1 MNNIEEKVNHPEH
14 YKLKNFEVID
24 IIQDSMDAREFMGFC
39 RGNAIKYLLRAGKK
53 TESNYTPHAKRIED
67 LNKCIWYIQKE
78 IKEIEQI
85 KDNI

>member
-1 MNNIEEKVNHPEH
+1 MNNTEEKVNHPSH
-14 YKLKNFEVID
+14 YNFGKYEVID
-24 IIQDSMDAREFMGFC
+24 IIKDSMDNREFMGFC

-85 KDNI
+85 KDDI